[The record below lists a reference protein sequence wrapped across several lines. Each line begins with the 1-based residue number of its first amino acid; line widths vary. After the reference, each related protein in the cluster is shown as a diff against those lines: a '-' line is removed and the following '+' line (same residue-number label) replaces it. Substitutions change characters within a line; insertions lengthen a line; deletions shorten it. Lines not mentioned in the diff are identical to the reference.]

1 MLLNTTL
8 VQAHR
13 AHFPWTKVSSEAK
26 ALAIKA
32 KDVASAAAAK
42 KTALTQTWAAM
53 SDGMP
58 KVVEARRD
66 HQGQRRQDQGGGA
79 SDHARDAGA
88 GCAEGLSESSKA
100 LASRR
105 SAVSKPSVNHA

>member
-42 KTALTQTWAAM
+42 KTALTQT
-53 SDGMP
+53 
-58 KVVEARRD
+58 
-66 HQGQRRQDQGGGA
+66 
-79 SDHARDAGA
+79 
-88 GCAEGLSESSKA
+88 
-100 LASRR
+100 
-105 SAVSKPSVNHA
+105 

>member
-58 KVVEARRD
+58 KVVEASAITK
-66 HQGQRRQDQGGGA
+66 G
-79 SDHARDAGA
+79 
-88 GCAEGLSESSKA
+88 
-100 LASRR
+100 
-105 SAVSKPSVNHA
+105 SAVKTKAAEHR